1 MNDKKLIVKT
11 MVVAGLVLPAIGLGV
26 GMANASPPVPWVP
39 GCQAITRPGGCQA
52 PGGTAPTVPATI
64 GAPAPKT
71 SGAVVAN
78 GNKVLPTSTASPFG
92 SLNTVA
98 PAPTVSAATVANGS
112 KVLPTTT
119 ATGDDG
125 GVVPGRHNPSSQT
138 SGSPL
143 ITLFGGLPGLRGLR
157 GLPGL
162 G

>member
-1 MNDKKLIVKT
+1 MNAKKLIAKT
-11 MVVAGLVLPAIGLGV
+11 MVVAGLGLPAIGLGV

-64 GAPAPKT
+64 GAPLHRT
-71 SGAVVAN
+71 MSGAVVAN
-78 GNKVLPTSTASPFG
+78 GSN
-92 SLNTVA
+92 
-98 PAPTVSAATVANGS
+98 
-112 KVLPTTT
+112 VLPTTT

-138 SGSPL
+138 SGGPL
-143 ITLFGGLPGLRGLR
+143 ITLFGGLPGLP
-157 GLPGL
+157 GLPGI